1 LTAGQADRDI
11 TRLTERECVYQ
22 GNSNGSAV
30 TRRIIHGINGVLEYL
45 TKDGYSTI
53 ICRDDRNVFLENG
66 SGQKTLDL
74 RYYHYSST
82 RDCV

>member
-1 LTAGQADRDI
+1 MAALSPDELFMDSF
-11 TRLTERECVYQ
+11 LLPF
-22 GNSNGSAV
+22 
-30 TRRIIHGINGVLEYL
+30 INGVLEYL